1 MDPTQRD
8 EDAENLI
15 ASFIRGPGGAPDVT
29 EFLNNS
35 GEGDPELARRDG
47 SGEVDPE
54 LARRD
59 GSGEGEAYDIV
70 EGDDDGEADGSHER
84 EADGSGR
91 TLDITNS
98 GEVHIYMLIK

>member
-1 MDPTQRD
+1 MDPIFRD
-8 EDAENLI
+8 EDAENML
-15 ASFIRGPGGAPDVT
+15 AGFIRGPGGDPDVT
-29 EFLNNS
+29 EWMNNS
-35 GEGDPELARRDG
+35 GEGDPKLARRDG

-70 EGDDDGEADGSHER
+70 GGEADGSHER

-91 TLDITNS
+91 TLEITNS